1 MVVKKVI
8 IILALVML
16 GFFSGCANDD
26 TENANDDDI
35 HISATLEVEILT
47 AESEPLAEPVEVF
60 GTIAAKQSSAI
71 GALVEGPLE
80 TMFVTVG
87 DRVKRDILW
96 QGAQGLAAD
105 FDAHDRVHE
114 VAGAE
119 LADQFLLFDVDHHGI
134 FLAAVDH
141 GGNTTF
147 AAQLTGGS
155 LASPFA
161 RFGRQGQSVA
171 HGSCLSSMR

>member
-1 MVVKKVI
+1 MDRIADFLAGDVDLDLAGDRIHVADQFQLVTDHVKNA
-8 IILALVML
+8 ALL
-16 GFFSGCANDD
+16 ETGARFFVDEDHGHVDFD
-26 TENANDDDI
+26 
-35 HISATLEVEILT
+35 L
-47 AESEPLAEPVEVF
+47 
-60 GTIAAKQSSAI
+60 
-71 GALVEGPLE
+71 GALRE
-80 TMFVTVG
+80 TQEVRMFGTVG
-87 DRVKRDILW
+87 DRVKRDILGK
-96 QGAQGLAAD
+96 GAQGLAAD

-119 LADQFLLFDVDHHGI
+119 LADQFLLFDVNHHGI